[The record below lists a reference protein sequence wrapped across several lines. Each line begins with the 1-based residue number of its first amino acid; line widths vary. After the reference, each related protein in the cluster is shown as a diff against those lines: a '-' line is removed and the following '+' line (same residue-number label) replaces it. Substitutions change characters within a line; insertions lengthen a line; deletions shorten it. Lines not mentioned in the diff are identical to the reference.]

1 MKTLKYITT
10 AIEFLKGLNT
20 RTKANT
26 ATKENMEMTNTRF
39 GINLKKDSGKVTT
52 SLLGLMYSEENN
64 TLFI

>member
-10 AIEFLKGLNT
+10 AIEFLKSLNT

-26 ATKENMEMTNTRF
+26 ANETNTETMNTGF
-39 GINLKKDSGKVTT
+39 GINLKKTSGKAPI

>member
-10 AIEFLKGLNT
+10 AIEFLKSLNI

-26 ATKENMEMTNTRF
+26 ANETNTETTNTRF
-39 GINLKKDSGKVTT
+39 GINLKKTSGKAPT